1 MIMIINKNRVS
12 DLFQLV
18 NILNFNSLLTKDR
31 EISLYETVRTIY
43 F

>member
-18 NILNFNSLLTKDR
+18 NILNFNRLLTKDR